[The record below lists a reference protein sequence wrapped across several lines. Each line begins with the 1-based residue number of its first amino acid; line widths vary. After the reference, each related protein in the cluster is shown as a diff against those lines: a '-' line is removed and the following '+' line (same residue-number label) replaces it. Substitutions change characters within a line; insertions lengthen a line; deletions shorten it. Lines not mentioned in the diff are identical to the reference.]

1 MGQERGNGM
10 SEESSAPPVGDGQN
24 PMTPANP
31 PDLSQNNRTSKVI
44 LTILIVIT
52 AAIFIARNIETTWN
66 ILLVLLGFGA
76 VIIIHEFGHFVVA
89 KLSGIKVEAF
99 SIFMPPILFGIK
111 KIESGWRIRVL
122 PELFKNENDENKE
135 PKKDNDGRF
144 GFTIGKKPGAGET
157 EYRIGLIP
165 FGGFVKMLGQEDVG
179 AAKESTDPRSFA
191 NKPAL
196 VRAMVLAAGVTFN
209 VISAVVIF
217 MIVFMVGIKLTAPIV
232 GGVAPCSAALEAGIK
247 PGDKIIEIAGEDGH
261 LDYSDIFM
269 AAVLSGKNK
278 EVPLKIR
285 KEDGTI
291 ENVKLKAEQQ
301 VGAKFRDFGIERPQ
315 ELIVAKL
322 SAKSS
327 RKLKKA
333 TGLMPGDEIK
343 AVDGFDVNTYWRFE
357 EIVESTFEPNI
368 PVLAQRKGDS
378 GQTQLIEG
386 HIGLRF
392 PEPMSPCRESENDLS
407 NICGMILRL
416 RIAGASM
423 TLKQRLLERL
433 GLKDKTG
440 RLKEGDII
448 VGIGSIENP
457 TYAEMRRLTNEF
469 ENKELL
475 VTVLRNEPNVGE
487 KRLVIPVVPRRDE
500 DVNRV
505 MIGLAVEL
513 DVNNPIVAKA
523 IATPGNS
530 ETAPAIPRGA
540 AITAVD
546 GVEVE
551 NFFDI
556 ARELKKNAGQ
566 RVTVDWRTD
575 PQIAGNTFV
584 DVDSCDKVVV
594 ARAMPVQ
601 IIPFKQLERRYK
613 ADGPIS
619 AIKMGYKRTKIFIIQ
634 AYVTLPRLFS
644 GLVSPK
650 EMTGP
655 VGILA
660 FSYRIVSELPLIH
673 YIYFLG
679 LISVFL
685 AVMNFLPFPPLDGGL
700 VVLLIIEKIK
710 GSALSMRMQ
719 EAIAYVGWGLVLALL
734 VYVTF
739 NDIVRLILG

>member
-1 MGQERGNGM
+1 MGKERGNGM
-10 SEESSAPPVGDGQN
+10 SEESSTPPLSDGQDN
-24 PMTPANP
+24 ATPANL
-31 PDLSQNNRTSKVI
+31 PDSSGDNRTLKVI
-44 LTILIVIT
+44 LTILVII
-52 AAIFIARNIETTWN
+52 AVAIFISRNIETTWN
-66 ILLVLLGFGA
+66 ILMVLLGFGA

-111 KIESGWRIRVL
+111 KVERGWQIRVL
-122 PELFKNENDENKE
+122 PELFKGEGENAEQ
-135 PKKDNDGRF
+135 GRYI
-144 GFTIGKKPGAGET
+144 FTVGKKASPGET

-179 AAKESTDPRSFA
+179 AVNENTDPRSFA

-196 VRAMVLAAGVTFN
+196 VRAAVLAAGVIFN
-209 VISAVVIF
+209 AISAVVIF
-217 MIVFMVGIKLTAPIV
+217 MIVFMVGINLTAPIV
-232 GGVAPCSAALEAGIK
+232 GGVAPGSAAQEAGIQ
-247 PGDKIIEIAGEDGH
+247 PGDEIIEIAGEDGH
-261 LDYSDIFM
+261 LDYSDVFM
-269 AAVLSGKNK
+269 AAVLSGRNK

-291 ENVKLKAEQQ
+291 EEVKLKAEQQ
-301 VGAKFRDFGIERPQ
+301 LGAKFRDFGIERPQ
-315 ELIVAKL
+315 TLTIAKL
-322 SAKSS
+322 NAKSA
-327 RKLKKA
+327 RKLEKA

-343 AVDGFDVNTYWRFE
+343 AVDGIDVNTYWRFE
-357 EIVESTFEPNI
+357 EIVENTFKPN
-368 PVLAQRKGDS
+368 VSMLARRKDAS
-378 GQTQLIEG
+378 GQTQLTEG
-386 HIGLRF
+386 RLELAFAATTNIAN
-392 PEPMSPCRESENDLS
+392 ENEQDLT
-407 NICGMILRL
+407 NICGIIPRMKIT
-416 RIAGASM
+416 GVSV
-423 TLKQRLLERL
+423 TFKQRLTERL
-433 GLKDKTG
+433 GLKDKAE
-440 RLKEGDII
+440 RLKAGDVI
-448 VGIGSIENP
+448 VGIGNVENP
-457 TYAEMRRLTNEF
+457 TYTEMREVTNEF
-469 ENKELL
+469 EKKKLL
-475 VTVLRNEPNVGE
+475 VTVLRNEVNVGE
-487 KRLVIPVVPRRDE
+487 KRLVIPVVPKRDE

-513 DVNNPIVAKA
+513 DVNNPIVAKM
-523 IATPGNS
+523 IATPGSS
-530 ETAPAIPRGA
+530 EAAAIPRGA

-546 GVEVE
+546 GVEVK

-566 RVTVDWRTD
+566 QVTIDWRLDPEVAGSTFVTVGDR
-575 PQIAGNTFV
+575 
-584 DVDSCDKVVV
+584 DKVVA
-594 ARAMPVQ
+594 ARAMPMQ
-601 IIPFKQLERRYK
+601 IIPFKLLEWPYK
-613 ADGPIS
+613 ADGPIN

-660 FSYRIVSELPLIH
+660 FSYRIVSELPLVH

-719 EAIAYVGWGLVLALL
+719 ETIAYVGWGLVLALL